1 VLTVSGLLQYG
12 RVVVGGSGQDGGF
25 KKLNGKV

>member
-1 VLTVSGLLQYG
+1 VLTASGVLQHG
-12 RVVVGGSGQDGGF
+12 QVVVGGGGKDGGF